1 MLVAYQMIF
10 TEVGHVGGKM
20 DTIGYNH
27 GADLQW

>member
-20 DTIGYNH
+20 DSIRHYH
-27 GADLQW
+27 GTDLQW